1 MIIFELMVRERLTNL
16 TTDIS
21 AIGEQRNER
30 INGMSESLS
39 ELLITTPYL
48 HIYSIDKIFDLR
60 PETDISSVKEEL

>member
-39 ELLITTPYL
+39 EV